1 MSLGT
6 GTLTT
11 REKLIKAG
19 REIFYRDGFHCA
31 GLDQVLREAGLTKTT
46 FYNHF
51 SSKEELI
58 QEVIDYHEARLR
70 EKFREGV
77 NRLAGDGSPQERLM
91 AVFDVMQEY
100 FANEKY
106 NGCMMINA
114 ALVFPIA
121 EDPINVAAMRNK
133 QFLNQQI
140 AELALAAGI
149 SNVDAFLTEFQII
162 LDGTVISRHIFGNND
177 AARIGAQLAA
187 SMIERF
193 IDTCSDELQ
202 GPHFNERSSVESSS
216 NHVPQLKHA
225 TPPLD
230 TTPDLLTMR
239 EMEQS

>member
-70 EKFREGV
+70 EKFRDGI
-77 NRLAGDGSPQERLM
+77 NRLAGDSAPVDRLM

-100 FANEKY
+100 FDNEKY

-140 AELALAAGI
+140 AELALAAGVTDI
-149 SNVDAFLTEFQII
+149 DAFLTEFQII
-162 LDGTVISRHIFGNND
+162 FDGTVISRHIFGNKD

-187 SMIERF
+187 NMIERF
-193 IDTCSDELQ
+193 IGTAGERMQ
-202 GPHFNERSSVESSS
+202 GPHFKGQSRREPSS
-216 NHVPQLKHA
+216 NPLPQMKHS
-225 TPPLD
+225 TPPLE
-230 TTPDLLTMR
+230 TPADLLTMR
-239 EMEQS
+239 EMDQR